1 MNKYNLEYQG
11 VSFDDMKRE
20 VLRRIHAM
28 KIDDAY
34 DLQEVVQEVMGCD
47 VFWNDEQQLFYRD
60 AEAYLVG

>member
-20 VLRRIHAM
+20 VLRRINAM

-47 VFWNDEQQLFYRD
+47 VFWNDQAQLFYRD
-60 AEAYLVG
+60 TEAYLVG